1 MKNQI
6 KKVLSIVLV
15 VVMCLSTF
23 AIGAAAEECK
33 HENKIHSG
41 TTKATCTGYGYD
53 SYKCADCNK
62 DFVENIVKPL
72 GHNLV
77 QTGETI
83 PASCWREEASV
94 WECDRE
100 GCDEKEVRGE
110 LTGEICEKFVDAD
123 KDGNPDVT
131 FEVVDGE
138 LVGSMICADCGY
150 KHTTDCECGVT
161 HPELVVTAGHS
172 HEVENME
179 PVLSSI
185 VKPTCDT
192 DGEITYKCK
201 ECAFTAK
208 VVIEKTHQLNDSEKV
223 EAKAPTCTE
232 DGVKEHWICK
242 LCGKYFIEEKGAK
255 KEVEAADVVLPKA
268 HTLKPVDLVKD
279 DDTKPE
285 TLGVQ
290 YDYVKEGNCVIGQK
304 AVYKVYCEKCD
315 YTGTLE
321 AEELEHDYVVD
332 KASYDAT
339 CVKYGHHVEVC
350 TKCGDDKSVTID
362 PKGFVIG
369 LGADKKLGTED
380 DVVASLADLLTN
392 EEYIKLATTK
402 EAACGG
408 YAQYVYTVYAQCG
421 NADCEYCTVEW
432 DATAKTGKIY
442 VNYGEKKAHVWKEA
456 ADSAPKAATCT
467 EPGQKAKFVCDCGA
481 TDPERDG
488 TPIAALGHK
497 WSDKILYCSVEKIA
511 KKVCSVCEA
520 ITDLTA
526 DELKKFTAPEGVS
539 HVTIT
544 YKVVDPTCVEDGEK
558 ITYCAVCHH
567 IDEPEVLKA
576 TGHNYSEEA
585 TVIPGSCQEKTL
597 YVYSCVNE
605 GCDGTVPGHNKVV
618 EGDYDK
624 SPAGHMAAMEKAND
638 VATKKVLR
646 PATCTVKE
654 LAEYTCTQCDVTYT
668 VTGDYGHDV
677 VDLTVDPECWTNTP
691 GKSGKWCNDCE
702 KWVGETTE
710 IPVEHTIDAKEPAK
724 SVCGNEWGWAEF
736 EYCSVCEAEE
746 RKAEKEATDA
756 GKTEWIISK
765 KSKYAVML
773 TVREKGHVT
782 DTKTSEKIDS
792 TCTEVGV
799 EEFTYCAVCEDPA
812 KIIADA
818 KKDNKNALHIPV
830 KAHMYVDANSN
841 GKKDAG
847 EELYRVEDE
856 ADCIN
861 HGFELY
867 YCANCSD
874 AIVKNFDY
882 ANDHDWEIGEGKEK
896 DFNLDDTVSAKVPY
910 DCKKDGY
917 KFYACA
923 NCDAHN
929 VIEETRVPAH
939 HVDAKGNDFTS
950 SCLSIKEKTTCIH
963 GHDVEVTHKY
973 YADVK
978 DAKLPTATEEGYIA
992 NICADC
998 GDKDIVIR
1006 MDLATLFE
1014 KALEDAN
1021 LPEDYKIE
1029 ITADHA
1035 IVKFEVS
1042 YDGYTESGWLYFAYD
1057 AENEYYEA
1065 ELDAL
1070 IGWDLVDSD
1079 EDLVA
1084 LLENNKIK
1092 VVEDKCVDPTHTTE
1106 GKLVYV
1112 CPCCEAEVEV
1122 VLDKLAGIDMDITAD
1137 SGILAGANVVN
1148 GGLVEFT
1155 VALNAAELE
1164 ASILK
1169 ADFFYDPEI
1178 LTFVGA
1184 EIEGIFDVTDEAGT
1198 LVIETNKVVT
1208 TKDAA
1213 NGHVSVIVDASY
1225 TSNKLPVNVELNAND
1240 IAFVTL
1246 TFRVAKDANGLAVI
1260 EGLVT
1265 EVANV
1270 KGEMLVNIDP
1280 TLVTEY
1286 YDIIDNLDELWA
1298 AEWDAEIALEE
1309 AEKALAE
1316 ALQAKID
1323 ADNAG
1328 DASLI
1333 ALAEKAVAEAQA
1345 IVDVAEKDYK
1355 AAVKAYADAEAA
1367 ADEWLYDNFE
1377 GFEELYEMLDAADE
1391 SEVECEFE
1399 ITELGNINGDRA
1411 INTVDALAIRQ
1422 MAFTNLDGTIDAG
1435 EYALAFAK
1443 LDENGKV
1450 VVDEDGKVVM
1460 LDKEVSYLA
1469 EADIN
1474 MDGVVGLDDYAL
1486 LNQYLV
1492 GNITYEALVLTSQTV
1507 VTE

>member
-23 AIGAAAEECK
+23 AIGVAAEECK

-150 KHTTDCECGVT
+150 KHTTDCECGEY

-172 HEVENME
+172 HEVEDME
-179 PVLSSI
+179 PVLSSV

-192 DGEITYKCK
+192 EGEITYKCK

-208 VVIEKTHQLNDSEKV
+208 VVIEKTHQLTKH
-223 EAKAPTCTE
+223 EAVAHTCTK
-232 DGVKEHWICK
+232 DGNIEYYTCD
-242 LCGKYFIEEKGAK
+242 LCEKYFVTDKDGKY
-255 KEVEAADVVLPKA
+255 VETTADKVVDPKA
-268 HTLKPVDLVKD
+268 HTLKPVDLD
-279 DDTKPE
+279 ATTD
-285 TLGVQ
+285 GVQ
-290 YDYVKEGNCVIGQK
+290 YDYVKEENCVIGQK

-321 AEELEHDYVVD
+321 AEKLVHDYVVD
-332 KASYDAT
+332 KSSYDAT

-421 NADCEYCTVEW
+421 NADCEYCVDGW
-432 DATAKTGKIY
+432 DSTTNTGKIY

-456 ADSAPKAATCT
+456 DDSAPKAATCT
-467 EPGQKAKFVCDCGA
+467 EPGQKAKFVCECGA
-481 TDPERDG
+481 VDPDRDG
-488 TPIAALGHK
+488 SVIDALGHK
-497 WSDKILYCSVEKIA
+497 WSDEILYCSVEKIA
-511 KKVCSVCEA
+511 KKVCTVCEA

-526 DELKKFTAPEGVS
+526 DELKEFTAPEGVS

-544 YKVVDPTCVEDGEK
+544 YKVVDPTCVKDGEK

-567 IDEPEVLKA
+567 IDDPEVLKA

-654 LAEYTCTQCDVTYT
+654 LAEYTCTQCNVTYT

-677 VDLTVDPECWTNTP
+677 VDKTVDPDCTTETN
-691 GKSGKWCNDCE
+691 GKTGKWCNDCE

-710 IPVEHTIDAKEPAK
+710 IPFEHNEDGVCKAQSE
-724 SVCGNEWGWAEF
+724 CGNEYGWPEF
-736 EYCSVCEAEE
+736 KYCTVCEA
-746 RKAEKEATDA
+746 AEQAAKDAAIAA
-756 GKTEWIISK
+756 GKTEWAKSK
-765 KSKYAVML
+765 KSL
-773 TVREKGHVT
+773 ETVKATVQTKGHVT

-799 EEFTYCAVCEDPA
+799 KEFTYCAVCENPDE
-812 KIIADA
+812 IIAAA
-818 KKDNKNALHIPV
+818 KKDNKNALHIA
-830 KAHMYVDANSN
+830 KKEHM
-841 GKKDAG
+841 KETK
-847 EELYRVEDE
+847 VEKV
-856 ADCIN
+856 ADCVN
-861 HGFELY
+861 VGFDLK
-867 YCANCSD
+867 YCANCSE
-874 AIVKNFDY
+874 ALVINFDY
-882 ANDHDWEIGEGKEK
+882 ENGHEWIDEDEDDIL
-896 DFNLDDTVSAKVPY
+896 DFNLDDSITNTKY
-910 DCKKDGY
+910 DCTKDGY
-917 KFYACA
+917 KYYACA
-923 NCDAHN
+923 NCDAHK

-950 SCLSIKEKTTCIH
+950 SCLSIKETTTCIH

-992 NICADC
+992 HICADC
-998 GDKDIVIR
+998 GDKQIKIR

-1042 YDGYTESGWLYFAYD
+1042 FDGYTESGWVYFAYD
-1057 AENEYYEA
+1057 AENEYYEE

-1070 IGWDLVDSD
+1070 IGWDVVDSD

-1106 GKLVYV
+1106 GKFVYV

-1122 VLDKLAGIDMDITAD
+1122 VLDKLTGIDMDITAD

-1169 ADFFYDPEI
+1169 ADFYYDPEI

-1260 EGLVT
+1260 EGLVS

-1270 KGEMLVNIDP
+1270 KGEMLVNID
-1280 TLVTEY
+1280 LSLIDEY
-1286 YDIIDNLDELWA
+1286 YEIMDNFEELWDA
-1298 AEWDAEIALEE
+1298 QWDAEIAFEE
-1309 AEKALAE
+1309 ADKALADAIQAQLDAE
-1316 ALQAKID
+1316 AT
-1323 ADNAG
+1323 G
-1328 DASLI
+1328 DANYI
-1333 ALAEKAVAEAQA
+1333 ALAKKAVAEAQA
-1345 IVDVAEKDYK
+1345 IYDVAEKAAK
-1355 AAVKAYADAEAA
+1355 AADKAVQDAEDAA
-1367 ADEWLYDNFE
+1367 NEWLYDNFE
-1377 GFEELYEMLDAADE
+1377 DFDELYEMLDAAYE
-1391 SEVECEFE
+1391 SVVECEFE

-1422 MAFTNLDGTIDAG
+1422 MAFTNMDGKIDAG
-1435 EYALAFAK
+1435 EYYLADLEAEA
-1443 LDENGKV
+1443 DEEGNYPNV
-1450 VVDEDGKVVM
+1450 
-1460 LDKEVSYLA
+1460 EVNYLA

-1474 MDGVVGLDDYAL
+1474 MDGVVGLDDYAI